1 MTERLPAICT
11 PEVIKAAYRPGLRI
25 VWEEG
30 GLQEVWEIVAVDE
43 EMATTRF
50 IQAHGSQLERTA
62 RFEDLSSHSSFPV
75 GTELTKEDFETP
87 AGRFHGTHPTLRRRA
102 GSSTSTSETTLPA
115 RP

>member
-75 GTELTKEDFETP
+75 GTELT
-87 AGRFHGTHPTLRRRA
+87 
-102 GSSTSTSETTLPA
+102 
-115 RP
+115 